1 MHSASRLVW
10 GPYELFR
17 LDMLVAGYEQQFNE
31 SLRYWRTRFIV
42 IPTAESTHQTIA
54 NDKLNEEESRILGI
68 EKLGELF
75 ARVRWQ
81 PAEERA
87 LGPIQPVRF
96 LPTYLSP
103 SAMLSDE
110 RLLEQLDDIHAA
122 GPLRKKMKSE
132 RDFGDLSANLS
143 AVARAMRE
151 DNGVPIKEHRWHRAK
166 YAESFIGHEFVTWL
180 VREFR
185 DVSTR
190 DQGTEWGAK
199 LMERGLF
206 EHCTGRHGFLDG

>member
-1 MHSASRLVW
+1 
-10 GPYELFR
+10 
-17 LDMLVAGYEQQFNE
+17 MLVAGYEQQFNE

-42 IPTAESTHQTIA
+42 IPTTEPAHHGIT
-54 NDKLNEEESRILGI
+54 NDKLNEEEIRILGI

-75 ARVRWQ
+75 SRVRWQ
-81 PAEERA
+81 SVDEKPY
-87 LGPIQPVRF
+87 GPLQPVRL

-103 SAMLSDE
+103 SAMLSDDH
-110 RLLEQLDDIHAA
+110 LVDQLDDIHAA

-132 RDFGDLSANLS
+132 RDLGELSNNLS

-151 DNGVPIKEHRWHRAK
+151 DGGVPIKEHRWHKEK
-166 YAESFIGHEFVTWL
+166 YPESFVGQELVSWL

-185 DVSTR
+185 DVSSR
-190 DQGTEWGAK
+190 EQATEWGVK
-199 LMERGLF
+199 LLERGLF